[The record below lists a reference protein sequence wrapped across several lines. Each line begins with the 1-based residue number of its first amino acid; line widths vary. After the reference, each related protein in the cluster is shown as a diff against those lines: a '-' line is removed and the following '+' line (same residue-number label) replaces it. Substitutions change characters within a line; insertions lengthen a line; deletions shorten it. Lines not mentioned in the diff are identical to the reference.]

1 MNEVSVE
8 RKNEHFK
15 ENPLSVYADQLMQH
29 TALNEFIS
37 STGETLD
44 DCTKIIQL
52 FEKAYTTSIWDFEE
66 YFLKTMGFEFC
77 ALERYEDMAVEVLI
91 SSVLE
96 LYSAL
101 KRTVYRILCDR
112 EISVN

>member
-52 FEKAYTTSIWDFEE
+52 FEND
-66 YFLKTMGFEFC
+66 G
-77 ALERYEDMAVEVLI
+77 V
-91 SSVLE
+91 
-96 LYSAL
+96 
-101 KRTVYRILCDR
+101 
-112 EISVN
+112 